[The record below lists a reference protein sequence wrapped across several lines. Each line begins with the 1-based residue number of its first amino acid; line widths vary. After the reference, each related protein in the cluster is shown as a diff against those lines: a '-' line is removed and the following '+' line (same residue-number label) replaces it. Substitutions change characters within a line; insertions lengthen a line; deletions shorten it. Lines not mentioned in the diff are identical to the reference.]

1 MFRKFNINPFYKWTI
16 LLVESQ
22 RGPAQGARKVRIRA
36 ARGLCCRRSYFHRW
50 KINKNKTCRLQA
62 FLPPGSGSETLV
74 GSGTFAWI
82 RIRNS
87 KNSKVDQDLE
97 LWNKSF
103 RIRNTAKFIGFNSC
117 VIYSRYHLFSG
128 EGQGREKDA
137 KITIYKKTE
146 DTYMLKLKT
155 SREFYSKVSSNSREF
170 SPRVS
175 DPSSGIFIGPVTG

>member
-1 MFRKFNINPFYKWTI
+1 M
-16 LLVESQ
+16 
-22 RGPAQGARKVRIRA
+22 
-36 ARGLCCRRSYFHRW
+36 
-50 KINKNKTCRLQA
+50 
-62 FLPPGSGSETLV
+62 
-74 GSGTFAWI
+74 
-82 RIRNS
+82 
-87 KNSKVDQDLE
+87 DQDLE

-117 VIYSRYHLFSG
+117 VIYYRYHLFSG